1 RSQAVAT
8 KRRERRHGLSELHYT
23 LAKAYQKHGH
33 YVNARN
39 HMLFAERP
47 EEFAGLLQKMC
58 EESGCKSSESDLFCV
73 MSVLQL
79 LAMHRVHTASKLLT
93 AYTAPPSD
101 TSSPFKI
108 SHKEL
113 LNFLRLLCNALT
125 LRDVNLFD
133 HLVEVYQ
140 PHLEVDPT
148 YRNYIDRI
156 GHIFFGHPT
165 SKKGDSFG
173 GVFGSILKVVSDK
186 FEAFLEKREEET
198 FSDSDFE
205 PGVTY
210 TVRAET
216 EESYETAE
224 ESDMPDAPCS
234 DGPKRVAVESF
245 DDLD

>member
-1 RSQAVAT
+1 
-8 KRRERRHGLSELHYT
+8 
-23 LAKAYQKHGH
+23 
-33 YVNARN
+33 
-39 HMLFAERP
+39 
-47 EEFAGLLQKMC
+47 
-58 EESGCKSSESDLFCV
+58 
-73 MSVLQL
+73 
-79 LAMHRVHTASKLLT
+79 MHRVHTASKLLT

-101 TSSPFKI
+101 ASSSFKI

-173 GVFGSILKVVSDK
+173 GVFGSILKGV
-186 FEAFLEKREEET
+186 LGEKKEEEET

-234 DGPKRVAVESF
+234 DGLKRVAVESF